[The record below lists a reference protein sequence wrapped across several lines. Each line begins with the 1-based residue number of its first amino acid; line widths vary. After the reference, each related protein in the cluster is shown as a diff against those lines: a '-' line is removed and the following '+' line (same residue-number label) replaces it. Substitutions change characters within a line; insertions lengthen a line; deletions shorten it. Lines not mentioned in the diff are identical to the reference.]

1 MSEVLSCFD
10 PAANPDGMLSVAE
23 SLQQILSKIAM
34 LGEAEP
40 VELSGCTNRVIA
52 QDLVSAINVPPHSN
66 SAMDGFAVAADGLIA
81 NNPLKVVGSVYAG
94 ADFSKRLAKGEAVEI
109 MTGAPIPEG
118 ADTIVI
124 REASTLNGDQVSFIG
139 PVKKGQHVRQAGEDI
154 AVGDIAL
161 TKGTLLRPQEVGLA
175 ASLGF
180 TKLDVFKRPTV
191 AVFSTGDEVTC
202 QGAPLPKNCIYDT
215 NRFTLQGLL
224 KRLGCRVIDFGI
236 IEDTQLEMEKVLLK
250 ASQEADLVLS
260 SGGVSMG
267 NADYIRQALEAVG
280 QINFWKIAMRPGR
293 PIAFGKINQTPFFG
307 LPGNP
312 VAVMVTFTQF
322 VQPALRKMMG
332 QSGWNPQRMTALTID
347 KLKSRYNRTDYI
359 RGIYSIDESGQLVVS
374 STGSQGSGILTSMA
388 RANCFIE
395 IPDELESVQSGQRVV
410 IQPFA
415 DLL

>member
-10 PAANPDGMLSVAE
+10 PAANPDGMLSVAD
-23 SLQQILSKIAM
+23 SLQQILSKIDASEEM
-34 LGEAEP
+34 EP
-40 VELSGCTNRVIA
+40 VKLSDCTNRVIA

-66 SAMDGFAVAADGLIA
+66 SAMDGYAVAADGLIA
-81 NNPLKVVGSVYAG
+81 NIPLKVVGSVYAG
-94 ADFSKRLAKGEAVEI
+94 ANFAKCLAKDEAVEI

-118 ADTIVI
+118 ADTIII

-139 PVKKGQHVRQAGEDI
+139 PVKQGQHVRQAGEDI
-154 AVGDIAL
+154 AVGDVVL
-161 TKGTLLRPQEVGLA
+161 SKGTLLRPQEVGLA

-180 TKLDVFKRPTV
+180 TNLDVFKRPTV

-202 QGAPLPKNCIYDT
+202 QGEPLPKNCIYDT

-236 IEDTQLEMEKVLLK
+236 IEDTQFEMEKVLLK

-280 QINFWKIAMRPGR
+280 QIGFWKIAMRPGR

-312 VAVMVTFTQF
+312 VAVMVTFAQF

-332 QSGWNPQRMTALTID
+332 QSGWKPQRMTALTID
-347 KLKSRYNRTDYI
+347 KLESRYNRTDYI
-359 RGIYSIDESGQLVVS
+359 RGIYSIDETGQLVVS

-395 IPDELESVQSGQRVV
+395 IPDELEFVQSGQRVL